1 MPWRR
6 WSVSRAALKA
16 VIGQFVGRQSVLGA
30 VILCALAAW
39 FGASTDLRV
48 NPRVAVT
55 GLVLAAVGLTATIA
69 STWIGSGRW
78 DDLARFPLRRDELAR
93 ATYLVANA
101 VVMLEVVVPIVLFVL
116 LAGGGGSGRSPGM
129 GITAT
134 TAVEMIVVGLA
145 AGALGLTLWAGEWS
159 GLRWVAG
166 GALAVGT
173 LLWWLAPA
181 ASALLFAACSLA
193 VTTCS
198 CDLRA
203 RRRQVGTVRG
213 GRRSLVLGELAT
225 VRTTQVN
232 TLMML
237 AVALVFTYTMASRG
251 LIIPMTMAFVVVN
264 TPLNAY
270 FSRYLSTRT
279 VVLAAPGS
287 RRVLVAYARDLT
299 LLYMASN
306 CLVGALIV
314 WLGGGF
320 VETVVAGVV
329 ASLAGAVTA
338 VLLEIYW
345 PLTGWKSERDVMRH
359 PRKYLPPA
367 VALLAVMVVHALA
380 P

>member
-16 VIGQFVGRQSVLGA
+16 VIGQFLGRQTVLSA

-39 FGASTDLRV
+39 FGTSTDLRV
-48 NPRVAVT
+48 NPHIAVA
-55 GLVLAAVGLTATIA
+55 GLVLAPVGLSATIA

-93 ATYLVANA
+93 ATCLVAGA
-101 VVMLEVVVPIVLFVL
+101 VILLEAVVPITLFIT
-116 LAGGGGSGRSPGM
+116 LADGGRAGPSSEA
-129 GITAT
+129 GIAAT
-134 TAVEMIVVGLA
+134 TAVEMVVVGL
-145 AGALGLTLWAGEWS
+145 GASSLGLTLWAGDRI
-159 GLRWVAG
+159 GLRWAAG

-181 ASALLFAACSLA
+181 ASALLFAVCVVAMLGC
-193 VTTCS
+193 T
-198 CDLRA
+198 DGLRV
-203 RRRQVGTVRG
+203 RRTQVGTVRG

-237 AVALVFTYTMASRG
+237 VVGLVLTYTMARRG
-251 LIIPMTMAFVVVN
+251 LTIPLPMAFVVVN

-279 VVLAAPGS
+279 VVMAAPGS

-299 LLYMASN
+299 LLYMMSN

-314 WLGGGF
+314 WLGGGLA
-320 VETVVAGVV
+320 EVVAAGVV
-329 ASLAGAVTA
+329 VSLAGASTA
-338 VLLEIYW
+338 VLLEVYR

-367 VALLAVMVVHALA
+367 AALLAVMVVHALA

>member
-16 VIGQFVGRQSVLGA
+16 VTGQFVGRQTVLSA

-39 FGASTDLRV
+39 LGTSTDLRV
-48 NPRVAVT
+48 NPRIAVA
-55 GLVLAAVGLTATIA
+55 GLVLAPVGLSATIA

-93 ATYLVANA
+93 TTCLVAGA
-101 VVMLEVVVPIVLFVL
+101 VILLEAVVPIVLFVL

-134 TAVEMIVVGLA
+134 TAVEMVVVGL
-145 AGALGLTLWAGEWS
+145 GASSLGLTLWAGDRI
-159 GLRWVAG
+159 GLRWAAG

-181 ASALLFAACSLA
+181 ASALLFAVCVVAMLGC
-193 VTTCS
+193 T
-198 CDLRA
+198 DGLRV
-203 RRRQVGTVRG
+203 RRTQVGTVRS
-213 GRRSLVLGELAT
+213 RRSLVLGELAT

-232 TLMML
+232 TLVML
-237 AVALVFTYTMASRG
+237 VVGLLFTYTMTGRG
-251 LIIPMTMAFVVVN
+251 LTIPLPMAFVVVN

-279 VVLAAPGS
+279 VVMAAPGS

-299 LLYMASN
+299 LLYMMSN

-314 WLGGGF
+314 WLGGGL
-320 VETVVAGVV
+320 VEVVAAGVV
-329 ASLAGAVTA
+329 VSLAGASTA
-338 VLLEIYW
+338 VLLEVYR

-367 VALLAVMVVHALA
+367 AALLAVMVVHALA

>member
-16 VIGQFVGRQSVLGA
+16 VTGQFVGRQTVLSA

-39 FGASTDLRV
+39 FGTSTDLRV
-48 NPRVAVT
+48 NPRIAVA
-55 GLVLAAVGLTATIA
+55 GLVLAPVGLSATIA

-78 DDLARFPLRRDELAR
+78 DDLALFPLRRDELAR
-93 ATYLVANA
+93 TTCLVAGA
-101 VVMLEVVVPIVLFVL
+101 VILLEAVVPIVLFVL

-134 TAVEMIVVGLA
+134 TAVEMVVVGL
-145 AGALGLTLWAGEWS
+145 GASSLGLTLWAGERI
-159 GLRWVAG
+159 GLRWAAG

-181 ASALLFAACSLA
+181 ASALLFAVCVVAMLGC
-193 VTTCS
+193 T
-198 CDLRA
+198 DGLRV
-203 RRRQVGTVRG
+203 RRTQVGTVRS
-213 GRRSLVLGELAT
+213 RRSLVLGELAT

-232 TLMML
+232 TLVML
-237 AVALVFTYTMASRG
+237 VVGLLFTYTMTGRG
-251 LIIPMTMAFVVVN
+251 LTIPLPMAFVVVN

-279 VVLAAPGS
+279 VVMAAPGS

-299 LLYMASN
+299 LLYMMSN

-314 WLGGGF
+314 WLGGGL
-320 VETVVAGVV
+320 VEVVAAGVV
-329 ASLAGAVTA
+329 VSLAGASTA
-338 VLLEIYW
+338 VLLEVYR

-367 VALLAVMVVHALA
+367 AALLAVMVVHALA

>member
-116 LAGGGGSGRSPGM
+116 LAGGGGSGRSPGV
-129 GITAT
+129 GTTAT
-134 TAVEMIVVGLA
+134 MAVEMVVVGLG
-145 AGALGLTLWAGEWS
+145 AGALGLTLWAGERAC
-159 GLRWVAG
+159 LRWTAA
-166 GALAVGT
+166 GALVVGT

-181 ASALLFAACSLA
+181 ASALLCEACALTAMARSR
-193 VTTCS
+193 
-198 CDLRA
+198 DLQA
-203 RRRQVGTVRG
+203 RRTQVGTVRG
-213 GRRSLVLGELAT
+213 GRYSLVLGELAT

-251 LIIPMTMAFVVVN
+251 LIIPMTMAFVVTN

-279 VVLAAPGS
+279 VVMAAPGS
-287 RRVLVAYARDLT
+287 RRVMAAYARGLA

-306 CLVGALIV
+306 CLVGVFVV

-367 VALLAVMVVHALA
+367 AALLAVMAVHVLA